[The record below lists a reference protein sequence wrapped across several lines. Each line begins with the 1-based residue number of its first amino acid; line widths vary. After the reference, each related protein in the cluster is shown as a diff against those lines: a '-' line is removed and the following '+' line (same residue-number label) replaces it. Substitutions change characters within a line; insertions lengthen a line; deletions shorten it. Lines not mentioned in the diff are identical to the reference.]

1 MYQKPQ
7 NSPAALLNERPIL
20 LLLQSLD
27 IIAIPLGTDKS
38 NRVGTLSVLARQL
51 KRRILSTRLYGET
64 ALAAPDDIQTP
75 AREAALLEHVA
86 RAEGEAPTEEEKIE
100 DRVDLDNARDK
111 QPGISVSMPWWKH
124 FGPGLITGAADD
136 DPSGIGTYSVTG
148 AQFGYL
154 LLWLIPVCVPLM
166 IAVQEMC
173 GRVGVVTGKGL
184 AAVIKQHYSKWLL
197 YGSVFLLIAANVT
210 NIYADLNV
218 MAASAQMLFHGSFVL
233 WLTSLTI
240 VIIALQILVPYR
252 NYVKI
257 LKWLCLALFAYVVVA
272 LMPAVH
278 NNWGQIGR
286 HLVVP
291 TWSWKPDFI
300 LTVVGFLGT
309 TISPYLFFW
318 QAGEEVEEEI
328 VEGKAVA
335 PGHRTVRASAED
347 IRALRNDTIVGMVA
361 SQAVTFFIVICTAA
375 TLHAKGS
382 TDINTAQDAA
392 RALLPLG
399 AAAYWLFTLG
409 ILGTGLLAIPTLAG
423 SAAYAISE
431 TFGWRYGLYRRFKR
445 AKAFYLTIA
454 AAIVA
459 GYLLNFV
466 HAISPVK
473 ALLYSAALNGVV
485 APPLIVIL
493 LLICNNRKIVGRRS
507 NGPVSNIL
515 GWLTVALMG
524 AAAAFLIWA
533 MATGKAS

>member
-1 MYQKPQ
+1 MANP
-7 NSPAALLNERPIL
+7 NE
-20 LLLQSLD
+20 S
-27 IIAIPLGTDKS
+27 
-38 NRVGTLSVLARQL
+38 
-51 KRRILSTRLYGET
+51 
-64 ALAAPDDIQTP
+64 QTS
-75 AREAALLEHVA
+75 AKEAALLEHVA
-86 RAEGEAPTEEEKIE
+86 RVEGEAPTEEEKQE
-100 DRVDLDNARDK
+100 DLLDLDNARDK
-111 QPGISVSMPWWKH
+111 EAGISVSKPWWKH

-154 LLWLIPVCVPLM
+154 LLWLIPVCLPLM

-184 AAVIKQHYSKWLL
+184 AAVIKQHYPKWLL
-197 YGSVFLLIAANVT
+197 YSSVFMLIGANVT

-218 MAASAQMLFHGSFVL
+218 MASSAQMLFHGLFVV
-233 WLTSLTI
+233 WLTGIAVL
-240 VIIALQILVPYR
+240 IIALQILVPYR
-252 NYVKI
+252 LYVKL
-257 LKWLCLALFAYVVVA
+257 LKWLCLALLAYVVVA
-272 LMPAVH
+272 LMPSVH
-278 NNWGQIGR
+278 NNWGQIAL

-328 VEGKAVA
+328 VEGKAIA
-335 PGHRTVRASAED
+335 PGHRTVRASEED
-347 IRALRNDTIVGMVA
+347 IRSLRNDTIVGMAA
-361 SQAVTFFIVICTAA
+361 SQTVTFFIVICTAA
-375 TLHAKGS
+375 TLNAHGV

-399 AAAYWLFTLG
+399 PAAYWLFTLG

-423 SAAYAISE
+423 SAAYAVSE

-445 AKAFYLTIA
+445 ARGFYLTITA
-454 AAIVA
+454 TIIV
-459 GYLLNFV
+459 GYLLNFA

-473 ALLYSAALNGVV
+473 ALLYSAALNGIV
-485 APPLIVIL
+485 APPLIVVL
-493 LLICNNRKIVGRRS
+493 LLICNNRKIMGKRY
-507 NGPVSNIL
+507 NGIVSNIL
-515 GWLTVALMG
+515 GWVTVVFMA

-533 MATGKAS
+533 MASGKAS